1 MGFPGCYW
9 LVGGL
14 GHCHGV
20 IPADILLVDFFAVFL
35 HQFHQLV
42 VGVTGDFFSARAIYY
57 LGQLGPPIEFDVG
70 LKSTA
75 IIHICIWRNLGK
87 CLASDGDKGLRHWQ
101 GGR

>member
-42 VGVTGDFFSARAIYY
+42 VGVTGDFSPQ
-57 LGQLGPPIEFDVG
+57 GQFTTL
-70 LKSTA
+70 A
-75 IIHICIWRNLGK
+75 NLDR
-87 CLASDGDKGLRHWQ
+87 L
-101 GGR
+101 